1 MYSMGLASLPG
12 DYEINYRKSIPICQ
26 DFALCGLEKETCV
39 AKQTLKD
46 TKCLVPCDGLYAD
59 IADNYDT
66 TIQNMKKGAQSFAT
80 SYFSKSTGFQII
92 SQEWGTKHV
101 EDVLQRMF
109 PNASEEE
116 ETDHLNTLTAAYK
129 KYKMEYVKQLRFNPE
144 EELLSKKLFDYFQF
158 LFSATVIEH
167 IF

>member
-12 DYEINYRKSIPICQ
+12 DYEINYRKPIPICQ

-66 TIQNMKKGAQSFAT
+66 TIQNMKKGA
-80 SYFSKSTGFQII
+80 
-92 SQEWGTKHV
+92 
-101 EDVLQRMF
+101 
-109 PNASEEE
+109 
-116 ETDHLNTLTAAYK
+116 
-129 KYKMEYVKQLRFNPE
+129 
-144 EELLSKKLFDYFQF
+144 
-158 LFSATVIEH
+158 
-167 IF
+167 

>member
-66 TIQNMKKGAQSFAT
+66 TIQNMKKRCT
-80 SYFSKSTGFQII
+80 II
-92 SQEWGTKHV
+92 CNILFLKI
-101 EDVLQRMF
+101 DRF
-109 PNASEEE
+109 PNNIARVGHK
-116 ETDHLNTLTAAYK
+116 TC
-129 KYKMEYVKQLRFNPE
+129 
-144 EELLSKKLFDYFQF
+144 
-158 LFSATVIEH
+158 
-167 IF
+167 

>member
-1 MYSMGLASLPG
+1 MYLDRVQTECSCIPWALQAYQVTMRPIK
-12 DYEINYRKSIPICQ
+12 EKSIPVCQ
-26 DFALCGLEKETCV
+26 DFAFCGLEKETCV

-80 SYFSKSTGFQII
+80 SYCSKSTGFQMI

-101 EDVLQRMF
+101 ENCQILQYGLDTRV
-109 PNASEEE
+109 
-116 ETDHLNTLTAAYK
+116 D
-129 KYKMEYVKQLRFNPE
+129 KY
-144 EELLSKKLFDYFQF
+144 
-158 LFSATVIEH
+158 
-167 IF
+167 